1 MPTLPVIAVS
11 TTDYERIERLLET
24 PAARQEKALD
34 GLRSELARARIVEA
48 EDLPRDTV
56 GMNSRVRLVDELS
69 GDEHALE
76 LVYPH
81 QADSDEGRI
90 SILAPMASALLGLS
104 VGQSIDWQVPGGRK
118 LRLKVLAVTPP
129 ARTH

>member
-1 MPTLPVIAVS
+1 MSLPVIAVS

-34 GLRSELARARIVEA
+34 GLRRELARARIVEA
-48 EDLPRDTV
+48 ADLPRDTV
-56 GMNSRVRLVDELS
+56 GMNSSVRLVDELS
-69 GDEHALE
+69 GDEHTLE
-76 LVYPH
+76 LVYPG
-81 QADSDEGRI
+81 QADSDQGRI

-104 VGQSIDWQVPGGRK
+104 VGQAIDWQVPGGRK

-129 ARTH
+129 AASH